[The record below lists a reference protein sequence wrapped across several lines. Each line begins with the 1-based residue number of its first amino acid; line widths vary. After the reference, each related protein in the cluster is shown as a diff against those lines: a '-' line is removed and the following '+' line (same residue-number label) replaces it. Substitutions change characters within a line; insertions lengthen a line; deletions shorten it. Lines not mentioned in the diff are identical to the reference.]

1 MSDGIPVAAVAGSV
15 EIIRDDVGQM
25 EDALEIV
32 VETSEAG
39 SDTVSEEVAL
49 TASEIEEPAELFFLQ
64 AGAFSRKL
72 NAERFVRMNGADS
85 TEYFVVRKKSG
96 LWSPVLGPFE
106 RIEAERLIN
115 EPRENQLVLRTTE
128 EFQLNKAG

>member
-1 MSDGIPVAAVAGSV
+1 MAFKLLLVAGSV
-15 EIIRDDVGQM
+15 EIMRRCAQT
-25 EDALEIV
+25 ENASETV

-49 TASEIEEPAELFFLQ
+49 TVSEIEEPAELFFLQ

-85 TEYFVVRKKSG
+85 TGYFVVQKNLGCGRQYWSVRKNG
-96 LWSPVLGPFE
+96 G
-106 RIEAERLIN
+106 REAN
-115 EPRENQLVLRTTE
+115 
-128 EFQLNKAG
+128 

>member
-1 MSDGIPVAAVAGSV
+1 M
-15 EIIRDDVGQM
+15 
-25 EDALEIV
+25 
-32 VETSEAG
+32 
-39 SDTVSEEVAL
+39 AL
-49 TASEIEEPAELFFLQ
+49 TVSEIEEPAELFFLQ

-85 TEYFVVRKKSG
+85 TGYFVVQKKSG

-106 RIEAERLIN
+106 RMEAERLIS

>member
-1 MSDGIPVAAVAGSV
+1 MSQI
-15 EIIRDDVGQM
+15 DDESQT
-25 EDALEIV
+25 EDASETIV
-32 VETSEAG
+32 GTSEGG
-39 SDTVSEEVAL
+39 SFTAPEEFTRTVSKVEQPV
-49 TASEIEEPAELFFLQ
+49 ELFFLQ

-72 NAERFVRMNGADS
+72 NAERFVRMNGNDS
-85 TEYFVVRKKSG
+85 SGYFVVQKKSG

-106 RIEAERLIN
+106 RMEAERLIN